1 MNKAYK
7 IKKPDNFRG
16 EAWLFRME
24 PPYMGH
30 DYVIVSAIDPYR
42 THNPVL
48 DSLPGMNDP
57 ETYIFSARP
66 DGTVKDWHE
75 LPGSFAGDKDIP
87 RALRNAGYEIVEVV

>member
-1 MNKAYK
+1 
-7 IKKPDNFRG
+7 
-16 EAWLFRME
+16 
-24 PPYMGH
+24 
-30 DYVIVSAIDPYR
+30 
-42 THNPVL
+42 
-48 DSLPGMNDP
+48 MNDP